1 MPSRASVTA
10 RREVE
15 IGRRLRLITR
25 HPGGKARSGDRATEI
40 AQGGG
45 VQGPYGGWRREKISG
60 FDLDKL
66 WVGGYTGGVF
76 FK

>member
-1 MPSRASVTA
+1 MW
-10 RREVE
+10 
-15 IGRRLRLITR
+15 
-25 HPGGKARSGDRATEI
+25 SGEGATEI

-66 WVGGYTGGVF
+66 WVGGYIHF
-76 FK
+76 FFF